1 MDLENM
7 PIEELRRLAEEKK
20 ASGLDSMPIGEL
32 RRLAQE
38 KKEVQNSKGQGQA
51 FLESFGKGATLG
63 YLPQIQSAVAP
74 AFEAVMGDSTTE
86 DLEAQGFDV
95 QEKDGDYISRRDE
108 NLARQKQQ
116 SENFPKTTMA
126 GEAIG
131 TIATAPLAPQVK
143 GATLGAKAL
152 SGMKS
157 AGIYGAIMNPSDT
170 KGEFG
175 GAQVIDRFENALT
188 SALVGGATPYAGK
201 ALGKGANI
209 IKGAGKSIK
218 QASRVQALRAAG
230 AERGSLKKVFKANR
244 INIDEVADNL
254 FKRREALG
262 KEAIIMPNDTI
273 EKIGSKIDIMVRD
286 TGKRISDVTKY
297 ADEILD
303 NTQLY
308 DVDIKDVKKLRQS
321 RISMKTFAKV
331 MKRKLRRDLKG
342 VEKEAYGK
350 LSRSLDLL
358 ADEGENI
365 SLEALRK
372 LRQGVDDK
380 LSWTKA
386 AKELTPLQN
395 GYKEIR
401 HKIQD
406 ITKQKLRYADEIHGT
421 KLLDAFETANREF
434 AQFKTLEEF
443 ATNKISAQMGNKL
456 FGMSEMLF
464 GLSGAS
470 GGGGGLT
477 SVVAG
482 LGMAGLSAGGRKYGA
497 STGARILRRTA
508 KVLQSDPARLG
519 KFKDIIVSNL
529 DKKPEDLAKILIQLN
544 NNDKEF
550 KEAIRSPRK
559 NKYETSKN
567 RKRNKSLYEKNGGK
581 MSN

>member
-20 ASGLDSMPIGEL
+20 ASGLDSLPIGEL
-32 RRLAQE
+32 RRLAKE
-38 KKEVQNSKGQGQA
+38 KREANEQGPSKTETA
-51 FLESFGKGATLG
+51 LESFGKGATLG
-63 YLPQIQSAVAP
+63 YLPQIQAIAEPVTSAIYG
-74 AFEAVMGDSTTE
+74 AFDDNIDENLRE
-86 DLEAQGFDV
+86 QGFDI
-95 QEKDGDYISRRDE
+95 QEESYVDRRDS
-108 NLARQKQQ
+108 NIKRQKRQA
-116 SENFPKTTMA
+116 EANPKTAMA
-126 GEAIG
+126 GEALG
-131 TIATAPLAPQVK
+131 AVATAPLAPQVK

-170 KGEFG
+170 EGELG
-175 GAQVIDRFENALT
+175 GAQVVDRFENALT
-188 SALVGGATPYAGK
+188 SALIGGATPYAGK
-201 ALGKGANI
+201 ALHKGANV
-209 IKGAGKSIK
+209 IKGAGKAVK
-218 QASRVQALRAAG
+218 QASRVQALRASG
-230 AERGSLKKVFKANR
+230 AERGSLRKVFKANR
-244 INIDEVADNL
+244 IDIDDVADNL

-273 EKIGSKIDIMVRD
+273 DKIGSKIDIMVKD
-286 TGKRISDVTKY
+286 TGRRIGEVTKY

-308 DVDIKDVKKLRQS
+308 DVDLKDVKKLRQS

-331 MKRKLRRDLKG
+331 MKRKLKKDLRG

-358 ADEGENI
+358 ADEGENV
-365 SLEALRK
+365 SLETLRK

-380 LSWTKA
+380 LTWTKA
-386 AKELTPLQN
+386 TKELTPLQN

-421 KLLDAFETANREF
+421 NLLKEFEIANKEF
-434 AQFKTLEEF
+434 AQYKTLEEF

-464 GLSGAS
+464 ALTGAT

-477 SVVAG
+477 SVVTG

-497 STGARILRRTA
+497 STGARMLRRTA
-508 KVLQSDPARLG
+508 KILQSDPVRLG
-519 KFKDIIVSNL
+519 KFKDVIANNL

-550 KEAIRSPRK
+550 REAIRSPRK
-559 NKYETSKN
+559 GKYRSK
-567 RKRNKSLYEKNGGK
+567 
-581 MSN
+581 